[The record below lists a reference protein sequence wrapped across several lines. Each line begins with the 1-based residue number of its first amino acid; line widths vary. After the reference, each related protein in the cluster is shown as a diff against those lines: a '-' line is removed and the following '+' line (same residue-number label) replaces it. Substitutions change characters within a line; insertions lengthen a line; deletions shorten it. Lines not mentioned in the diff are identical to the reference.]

1 MDFKQEYSRQV
12 DVLCNTANPISGE
25 EMLRRIKEA
34 SGKEEKTGIRMKR
47 TVKMTALI
55 AACIAALSMT
65 LTVAAGAA
73 GIGPLADLFRELFH
87 DETTAQI
94 VEEGCVYEVGK
105 TASDG
110 IFQTNFIAV
119 TGDEQTPKFLLDIY
133 IHDEAVAAENDV
145 IGVCMYTLGVQQYE
159 QELDSYGTCDGLAY
173 KDETIPNLY
182 HASIVGAPAWV
193 TTGEEFVTDVCMIV
207 LDIDE
212 QITEADRAASN
223 EIGYSIYLYP
233 KDMTIRNTHMEF
245 RTTLPEDH
253 FHVVEYRA
261 YDDMKFSYHGIDYY
275 FYYAEYG
282 AYRTDLYFWYR
293 FEGSSLTGEET
304 DYWEVELLLE
314 NNWHKLANELV
325 LTVDGTQYTVDENNP
340 GYTWCDTEGELGEKN
355 RCSVCPTFPFIDY
368 ANAESITL
376 SFGEV
381 SYTLK

>member
-12 DVLCNTANPISGE
+12 DVLCHSANAISGE

-34 SGKEEKTGIRMKR
+34 SGKDEKPAIRMKR
-47 TVKMTALI
+47 TVKLTALI

-73 GIGPLADLFRELFH
+73 GIGPLAELFRELFH

-94 VEEGCVYEVGK
+94 VEEGCLSEVGM

-119 TGDEQTPKFLLDIY
+119 TGDEQTPKFLMDIY
-133 IHDEAVAAENDV
+133 IHDETVAAENDV

-159 QELDSYGTCDGLAY
+159 HELDNYGTCDGFAY
-173 KDETIPNLY
+173 KDESIPNLY

-193 TTGEEFVTDVCMIV
+193 TMGEEFVTDVCMIV
-207 LDIDE
+207 LDIDD
-212 QITEADRAASN
+212 QITEADRQASN
-223 EIGYSIYLYP
+223 EIGYVLLTDP
-233 KDMTIRNTHMEF
+233 AGMDIRNTHMEF
-245 RTTLPEDH
+245 RLTLPEDH
-253 FHVVEYRA
+253 FHAVEYRA
-261 YDDMKFSYHGIDYY
+261 YNDLKFSYNGIDYY

-282 AYRTDLYFWYR
+282 AYRTDLHFQYR
-293 FEGSSLTGEET
+293 FEGSSLTGDET
-304 DYWEVELLLE
+304 DFWNVDVILDE
-314 NNWHKLANELV
+314 NWHKLAKELV
-325 LTVDGTQYTVDENNP
+325 LTVDGTAYSVDENNP
-340 GYTWCDTEGELGEKN
+340 GYTWCDTESEAGDRN
-355 RCSVCPTFPFIDY
+355 TCYVCPTFPFIDY